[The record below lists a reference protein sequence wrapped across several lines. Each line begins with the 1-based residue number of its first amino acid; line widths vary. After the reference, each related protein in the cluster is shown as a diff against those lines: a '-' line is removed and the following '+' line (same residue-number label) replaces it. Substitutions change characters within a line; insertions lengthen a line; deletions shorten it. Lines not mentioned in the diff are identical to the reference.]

1 VFTLKGVESLTNINI
16 ALTQAIRKLDPASKN
31 PKRICIDLLS
41 DLLLQHGPLQTRKW
55 LTELLTQ
62 LRSAGFTTLAVIDP
76 LMHPPEHLHAVLGLF
91 DGEVNI
97 REAETDKGLAKF
109 LKVKR
114 MSSQKYLREETR
126 LTEE

>member
-1 VFTLKGVESLTNINI
+1 
-16 ALTQAIRKLDPASKN
+16 
-31 PKRICIDLLS
+31 
-41 DLLLQHGPLQTRKW
+41 
-55 LTELLTQ
+55 
-62 LRSAGFTTLAVIDP
+62 VIDP
-76 LMHPPEHLHAVLGLF
+76 LMHPSEHLHAVLGLF

-97 REAETDKGLAKF
+97 REAETEKGLAKF